1 MTNSD
6 IINCMHLEKIFNSIN
21 IILVRSFDL
30 ILILHFIFLFCILN
44 ILVSDF
50 LMKFQYSYEDDID
63 L

>member
-6 IINCMHLEKIFNSIN
+6 IINCMHLEKLFNSIN
-21 IILVRSFDL
+21 IIVVRTFDL

-44 ILVSDF
+44 IWVSDF